1 MLMIAR
7 LFSSLDPAK
16 KAAEALVSA
25 GYDDVVVLPATPAS
39 GSGDGDD
46 AAATAPAPA
55 VDTATAVRAG
65 RMLGEHADFYLSRLT
80 DGRALVVAM
89 PPFMDSR
96 RAEEIINGHDPLP
109 DSHLPPSK
117 PFVPLSEQP
126 APFSALLGLPVLT
139 KSDTP
144 FSDLLGFGFRE
155 EGPSHLSRWF
165 PPPGVRLH
173 LFEQD
178 RHGLQALQRYVFLR
192 IDAQRPTRRERLFLR
207 YRLQGGS
214 GHPLL
219 LDAGPAPA
227 DQAQALSYRGI
238 AGPPRPPR
246 RDPGRGPGWQT
257 RQPGFFMPCIPALVT
272 LRGGRAPPAFVSG

>member
-144 FSDLLGFGFRE
+144 FSDLLGFGFKE
-155 EGPSHLSRWF
+155 EGLSHLSRWF
-165 PPPGVRLH
+165 PPLASDFTFSSRIGMGFKPSKDTFFSASTRSDRLEGKDSS
-173 LFEQD
+173 FGIGFKAD
-178 RHGLQALQRYVFLR
+178 RDTPFSSMLGLPLL
-192 IDAQRPTRRERLFLR
+192 TRRKHFLT
-207 YRLQGGS
+207 
-214 GHPLL
+214 
-219 LDAGPAPA
+219 AE
-227 DQAQALSYRGI
+227 
-238 AGPPRPPR
+238 
-246 RDPGRGPGWQT
+246 
-257 RQPGFFMPCIPALVT
+257 
-272 LRGGRAPPAFVSG
+272 